1 VTKPFLSVIIPAYN
15 EAERIGPTLERV
27 LAWGEC
33 LGQVFDIIV
42 VDDGSSDGTVEIAS
56 QFGLPVRVLKNGSNR
71 GKGYSV
77 RHGVLDS
84 RGTYVLFS
92 DADLSTPIEDYDR
105 LFAAITAGNDIA
117 VGSRAL
123 KDSNVTRHQP
133 YYREAMGRTFNRIV
147 RGLAVPGIMDTQ
159 CGFKLFKGEAAR
171 ELFAALTTEGF
182 AFDVEVL
189 FVAIRRGFR
198 IAEVPVTWAN
208 DERSS
213 VHAVFDS
220 VRMLRDV
227 VRLRIRHSR
236 WIPGRPA

>member
-27 LAWGEC
+27 LAWGAG
-33 LGQVFDIIV
+33 LGQTFDIIV
-42 VDDGSSDGTVEIAS
+42 VDDGSSDSTVEVAS
-56 QFGLPVRVLKNGSNR
+56 QFGQPVRVLKNGSNR

-92 DADLSTPIEDYDR
+92 DADLSTPIEDYDG
-105 LFAAITAGNDIA
+105 LFAAIMSGNDIA

-123 KDSNVTRHQP
+123 EDSNVTLHQP

-159 CGFKLFKGEAAR
+159 CGFKLFKGEVAR
-171 ELFAALTTEGF
+171 ELFAALTIEGF

-189 FVAIRRGFR
+189 FVAIRRGYR
-198 IAEVPVTWAN
+198 IAEVPVSWAN
-208 DERSS
+208 DERSR

-227 VRLRIRHSR
+227 VRLRVRHSR